1 MIILGIDPGTA
12 TTGFGIIR
20 RLPNNKIEHVNHGII
35 STPAGMLDC
44 HRLQIVS
51 NEMKKLF
58 KKYQPDLISVE
69 KLFFFKNAK
78 TVMNVSQSR
87 GIILLEAANAKVPLF
102 EFTPLQAKM
111 AITGYGRANKKQIQK
126 MVQMIL
132 GLEAIPRPDDAADAL
147 AMAICCAHSYKFA
160 KLTKKS

>member
-12 TTGFGIIR
+12 TTGFGVIK
-20 RLPNNKIEHVNHGII
+20 RLPNNNLEYINCGVI
-35 STPAGMLDC
+35 STPAGMPDGK
-44 HRLQIVS
+44 RLQIVS
-51 NEMKKLF
+51 QEMKKRF

-69 KLFFFKNAK
+69 RIVFFKNAK
-78 TVMNVSQSR
+78 TVITVSQSR
-87 GIILLEAANAKVPLF
+87 GVVILEASIAKVPLF

-111 AITGYGRANKKQIQK
+111 AITGYGKANKKQIQK

-132 GLEAIPRPDDAADAL
+132 GLESIPRPDDAADAL
-147 AMAICCAHSYKFA
+147 GLAICCANSYKFA